1 MFIRPIKW
9 SQIDIALEQ
18 KHLIKLTKIRE
29 LKLQLE
35 ASLLVKQNPI
45 EEALFLSLVLI
56 KATMIKQLVQWLE
69 QIFIKAN

>member
-29 LKLQLE
+29 FKLQLE
-35 ASLLVKQNPI
+35 SSLFVKQKTI